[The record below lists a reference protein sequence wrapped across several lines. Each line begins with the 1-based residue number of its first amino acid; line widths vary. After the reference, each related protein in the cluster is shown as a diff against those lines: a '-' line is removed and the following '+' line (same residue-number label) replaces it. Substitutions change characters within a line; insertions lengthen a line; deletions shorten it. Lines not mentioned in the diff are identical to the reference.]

1 VLLRFVSRIRCE
13 LGLGLVLVLVLGLG
27 FRVQRCADPEILG
40 PCQSTDSDQRSASAA
55 VRNRVSA
62 VSG

>member
-1 VLLRFVSRIRCE
+1 
-13 LGLGLVLVLVLGLG
+13 VLVLGLGLG
-27 FRVQRCADPEILG
+27 FRVQRCTDPEILG